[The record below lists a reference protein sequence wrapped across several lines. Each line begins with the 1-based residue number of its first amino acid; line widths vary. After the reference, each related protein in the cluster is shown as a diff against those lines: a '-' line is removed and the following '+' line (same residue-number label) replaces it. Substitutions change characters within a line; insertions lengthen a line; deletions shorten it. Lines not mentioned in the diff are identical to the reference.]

1 MSILRSWTRFGIRLR
16 KRRTLNAQRR
26 ISEFSIGRWTF
37 SVRSLLLLTLR
48 SYSPPDVDFDQRA
61 FGHLGPRGAAH
72 GAGDFDAAPE
82 KRGARRGVWRW
93 GKGKYFRSADDQCA
107 GEIHCLAGWFFFP
120 AHLRIVDLVF
130 AQKRGQRR
138 AAP

>member
-1 MSILRSWTRFGIRLR
+1 MGIDQARREEGRPALPGQFARGTSRFDARAKGTETRVGASEF
-16 KRRTLNAQRR
+16 QRR
-26 ISEFSIGRWTF
+26 MSEFSIGRWMF

-93 GKGKYFRSADDQCA
+93 G
-107 GEIHCLAGWFFFP
+107 
-120 AHLRIVDLVF
+120 
-130 AQKRGQRR
+130 
-138 AAP
+138 